1 MKTFND
7 LIDKMLEIFPDS
19 IIEEDGDGQIVI
31 TTGLTTDD
39 NDNLI
44 PMEEV

>member
-1 MKTFND
+1 MKNFND
-7 LIDKMLEIFPDS
+7 LIDKMLEIFPDA

-31 TTGLTTDD
+31 TTGLTTDE

-44 PMEEV
+44 SMEEL

>member
-1 MKTFND
+1 MKNFND

-19 IIEEDGDGQIVI
+19 IIEEDGDGQIIV